1 MVLDALRRGAFTV
14 RVHYSPYFRLRG
26 AHGCVAQARGGWTR
40 VEVTAPARV
49 RVVADFTPLRV
60 LEHGPRCTQPAIGA

>member
-1 MVLDALRRGAFTV
+1 
-14 RVHYSPYFRLRG
+14 
-26 AHGCVAQARGGWTR
+26 